1 MMKCAFCGGTEKS
14 AVTEY
19 LEKIGNYIIVV
30 KNVPCLK
37 CEQCGEEYF
46 TTETVKAIEK
56 ILTTIQMIASELT
69 VTVIDYSTAA

>member
-1 MMKCAFCGGTEKS
+1 MKCAFCGGSEKS

-19 LEKIGNYIIVV
+19 LEKIENYIIIIT
-30 KNVPCLK
+30 NVPCLK

-56 ILTTIQMIASELT
+56 ILNTIQMMTSELT
-69 VTVIDYSTAA
+69 VTVIDYSSAA